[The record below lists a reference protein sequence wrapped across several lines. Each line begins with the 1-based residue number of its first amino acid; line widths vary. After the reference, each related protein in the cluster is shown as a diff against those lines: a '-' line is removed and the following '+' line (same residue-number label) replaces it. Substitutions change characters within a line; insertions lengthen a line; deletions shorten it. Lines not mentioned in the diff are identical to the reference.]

1 MEEKNDLMKDLT
13 QNDTNNLRKY
23 LLIGGGVFVIFVIGI
38 VVSKFLFSTPKKD
51 DTAVILPPEIQQDKK
66 DTNLFNNI
74 PIENNQPIQPQKKE
88 EFKKPQIQSQSPA
101 PVENTQSIPQIDNSQ
116 QEQKLISQPAHQPK
130 PIEKPQPQSQP
141 QPQPKSQP
149 IPKHQPKP
157 TLKEKKVKVQKLN
170 YYIQVTAVTRGEPN
184 PKFLKLI
191 KKNGFNYKIEEVTI
205 KGKKIKRVLV
215 GGFKTKQEALKA
227 LPKVKKSISSSA
239 FIKRV
244 K

>member
-13 QNDTNNLRKY
+13 QSDSKNLRKY
-23 LLIGGGVFVIFVIGI
+23 LIIGGGFFVIFVVGI
-38 VVSKFLFSTPKKD
+38 VIAKFLFSSPKKD
-51 DTAVILPPEIQQDKK
+51 NTTVILPPEIQQDKK

-74 PIENNQPIQPQKKE
+74 PIETQNKQQIPKEPLTDTPKE
-88 EFKKPQIQSQSPA
+88 EFKKPEVEKPITPPQPIQKPKQTTPIETETIK
-101 PVENTQSIPQIDNSQ
+101 PT
-116 QEQKLISQPAHQPK
+116 PK
-130 PIEKPQPQSQP
+130 PKPKTIQK
-141 QPQPKSQP
+141 PKQTT
-149 IPKHQPKP
+149 KTQ
-157 TLKEKKVKVQKLN
+157 
-170 YYIQVTAVTRGEPN
+170 YYIQVAAVTRGEPN

-191 KKNGFNYKIEEVTI
+191 KKNGFTYKIEEVTI